1 VNRWHG
7 ERIAPHP
14 TIVDD
19 GFLPQDSQ

>member
-1 VNRWHG
+1 VNRWHD

-19 GFLPQDSQ
+19 GFLPQDSK